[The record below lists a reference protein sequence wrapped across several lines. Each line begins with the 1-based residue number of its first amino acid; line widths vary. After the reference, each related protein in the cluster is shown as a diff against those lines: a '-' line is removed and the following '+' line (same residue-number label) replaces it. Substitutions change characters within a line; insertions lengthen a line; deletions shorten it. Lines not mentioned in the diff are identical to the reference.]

1 MALLI
6 LVVTHSWQCRKM
18 EAQKSTIL
26 ISMYLRSRWNSKFVF
41 KTRTRRPTKVQPWLL
56 PFSCQCLGIIIV
68 FQCELRKCS
77 VKTYPFLW
85 TDGWEIQCKCKP
97 HASKNVHCRRW
108 MFLKKYLARIPESAT
123 AETEFPLKVPDVMTD
138 QTISQLLLK

>member
-108 MFLKKYLARIPESAT
+108 MFLKKILGTYSRVSYSRDGIPFESSRCDDWSDDITIAT
-123 AETEFPLKVPDVMTD
+123 
-138 QTISQLLLK
+138 